1 LQEGRSKVIGIK
13 GLTSAMVLVK
23 ESGEVMVV
31 EGIDRGGGFIDG
43 GSHNLFLK
51 VTRRGR
57 RRRLW

>member
-1 LQEGRSKVIGIK
+1 VIGIK

-31 EGIDRGGGFIDG
+31 EGIDRGGGFIGG